1 MKKIWILV
9 QKNSEINN
17 VIVIHTNKDINDIY
31 THLSRYDVFLC
42 KNFVVPQSG
51 NLKFE
56 GITYDYVV
64 STQLGGFLEEPRV
77 EYTIREKDLNKHL
90 DDCELEW
97 LKKINKNIIVTES
110 YKKRWY
116 GKKEKMYRFNIHSDN
131 GRATVW
137 FPTNDKVCQI
147 FSDYKIEILEK

>member
-17 VIVIHTNKDINDIY
+17 ITVIHTDKDINDIY
-31 THLSRYDVFLC
+31 IHLLRSDVFLC

-64 STQLGGFLEEPRV
+64 STQLGGFLEEPRI
-77 EYTIREKDLNKHL
+77 EYTIWEKDLNNHL
-90 DDCELEW
+90 NDCELEW

-110 YKKRWY
+110 YKKRWF
-116 GKKEKMYRFNIHSDN
+116 GKKEKIYRFNIHSDS

-137 FPTNDKVCQI
+137 FPTNNKVCQI